1 MSNAEGHGSLLMGK
15 DLGEDFEFL
24 SAIRS
29 LKDTNYPRA

>member
-1 MSNAEGHGSLLMGK
+1 MSNGESHGHLLMDK